1 MQAGEDPVEKGL
13 GNKPDAS
20 LYSRLLA
27 SLKLRA
33 DEDKTTGTWFVPSD
47 RVSAQYEQGVM
58 AAYLPLSLMAS
69 SKCIVG
75 SP

>member
-1 MQAGEDPVEKGL
+1 MQAGDDPVEKGI
-13 GNKPDAS
+13 GNRPDAS

-47 RVSAQYEQGVM
+47 RVRFHHG
-58 AAYLPLSLMAS
+58 
-69 SKCIVG
+69 
-75 SP
+75 